1 MGATLGNL
9 KTARE
14 MHQEKTTTKVT
25 IKVKTPHREKAESI
39 HGFPPVL
46 LLLRR

>member
-1 MGATLGNL
+1 VEANL

-14 MHQEKTTTKVT
+14 IHPVETKAKVKA
-25 IKVKTPHREKAESI
+25 KVKTQGREKVGSI